1 MNFRSCDIKG
11 WFVITLRVHGNYNE
25 LNFMRSF
32 YTLDASVVF

>member
-1 MNFRSCDIKG
+1 MNFPSCDIKG

-32 YTLDASVVF
+32 RTLDACVVF